1 MSGLV
6 FEGDVIY
13 SSGEYLPAPYINKMF
28 VNETLITVENF
39 IFLDDFNDVDLINSS
54 GDISNSREIYKEQ
67 ASGLKYYFLI
77 LNDYPYGPENIY
89 EKLID
94 KSENPFIL
102 YHLYAKFASDGFLP
116 EGAMELK
123 EVSPFLSIGVIDLG
137 NPLETHTAMATP
149 SKDFFDEEGNR
160 VTAYKYQTSVSV
172 EEGVNSFY
180 VFAFSSTFDYYSDSG
195 IIDEDTFNRTLLDL
209 QISDMSYEKVYE
221 NGELALKDALRFYDA
236 LDNLYEKIPLQ
247 AIDKTVY
254 KIDLVTHDY
263 IKENV
268 EDLLSEYSAQY
279 NSETGNDELKN
290 IMNAIYA
297 TLESYYEDYDIIP
310 RLDIIRKT
318 FPDKTPVST
327 VGKLYKRF
335 AKRIYNIN
343 KSITSAEQLFKRITY
358 NSKIVDLRSIQVD
371 GASAPSYDNSLSDG
385 EYIYTDWK
393 AVRFNPS
400 DDYHVV
406 FGHFFFDYEKALRT
420 RTDISKV
427 LDVNKLEEF
436 GYHIPYENYTI
447 DFINASRDSTEIT
460 YTSYGPFTVPAGF
473 PHQILDMYGYYDMSS
488 KYPYVSTV
496 VFDASTDDSYVEKA
510 LSRTSTDYLASMATT
525 PYGTSDSNTSTMD
538 AGGYVTSLLNRA
550 YTPIYDDVSDIEDYR
565 LMCYEF
571 LEYQLKEDTSDYVVT
586 VNLVDTTSELIPV
599 LSESAYA
606 AYEAIGEYYETTQEE
621 CVFNSDLGRFNE
633 FFAEGAMA
641 AYLAA
646 PQTAPWFIAPVVY
659 LMQLDLFFDTDFDGD
674 LQKIE
679 DEAKNIT
686 ARINPVNGTKDAI
699 EQFYNDFSELINDVY
714 GDGGIISS
722 SEVSEP
728 TTSEDTITAV
738 LVTPE
743 AQEIILEVQSEDVEV
758 TTASRTSSRY
768 SEDITVAVDAT
779 SYQEVDETDNTNY
792 GHIYRATIPFSSLT
806 HTPTEMIQATTADG
820 VSWPTNLNFEN
831 SELTLRYTTG
841 LSQSF
846 EMPETTITFNIG
858 YFYDL

>member
-1 MSGLV
+1 
-6 FEGDVIY
+6 
-13 SSGEYLPAPYINKMF
+13 
-28 VNETLITVENF
+28 
-39 IFLDDFNDVDLINSS
+39 
-54 GDISNSREIYKEQ
+54 
-67 ASGLKYYFLI
+67 
-77 LNDYPYGPENIY
+77 
-89 EKLID
+89 
-94 KSENPFIL
+94 
-102 YHLYAKFASDGFLP
+102 
-116 EGAMELK
+116 
-123 EVSPFLSIGVIDLG
+123 
-137 NPLETHTAMATP
+137 
-149 SKDFFDEEGNR
+149 
-160 VTAYKYQTSVSV
+160 
-172 EEGVNSFY
+172 
-180 VFAFSSTFDYYSDSG
+180 
-195 IIDEDTFNRTLLDL
+195 
-209 QISDMSYEKVYE
+209 
-221 NGELALKDALRFYDA
+221 
-236 LDNLYEKIPLQ
+236 
-247 AIDKTVY
+247 
-254 KIDLVTHDY
+254 
-263 IKENV
+263 
-268 EDLLSEYSAQY
+268 
-279 NSETGNDELKN
+279 
-290 IMNAIYA
+290 
-297 TLESYYEDYDIIP
+297 
-310 RLDIIRKT
+310 
-318 FPDKTPVST
+318 
-327 VGKLYKRF
+327 
-335 AKRIYNIN
+335 
-343 KSITSAEQLFKRITY
+343 
-358 NSKIVDLRSIQVD
+358 
-371 GASAPSYDNSLSDG
+371 
-385 EYIYTDWK
+385 
-393 AVRFNPS
+393 
-400 DDYHVV
+400 
-406 FGHFFFDYEKALRT
+406 
-420 RTDISKV
+420 
-427 LDVNKLEEF
+427 
-436 GYHIPYENYTI
+436 
-447 DFINASRDSTEIT
+447 
-460 YTSYGPFTVPAGF
+460 
-473 PHQILDMYGYYDMSS
+473 
-488 KYPYVSTV
+488 
-496 VFDASTDDSYVEKA
+496 
-510 LSRTSTDYLASMATT
+510 MATT
-525 PYGTSDSNTSTMD
+525 PYGTSDSNTSTID

>member
-28 VNETLITVENF
+28 VKETLITVENF

-67 ASGLKYYFLI
+67 VSGLKYYFLI
-77 LNDYPYGPENIY
+77 LNDYPYGLDNAPEIIY
-89 EKLID
+89 EALID
-94 KSENPFIL
+94 KSQNPFTL
-102 YHLYAKFASDGFLP
+102 YHSYAKFVSGGFFP

-123 EVSPFLSIGVIDLG
+123 EVNPFLSIGVIDLG
-137 NPLETHTAMATP
+137 NPLETHTNMATP

-160 VTAYKYQTSVSV
+160 ITAYKYQTSVSV
-172 EEGVNSFY
+172 EEGINSFY

-358 NSKIVDLRSIQVD
+358 NSKIVDLRSIQVND
-371 GASAPSYDNSLSDG
+371 TSGPSYDDSLSDG

-393 AVRFNPS
+393 AVRLNPS

-420 RTDISKV
+420 RTDISRV

-436 GYHIPYENYTI
+436 GYYIPYENYTI

-496 VFDASTDDSYVEKA
+496 VFEASTDDSYVEKA
-510 LSRTSTDYLASMATT
+510 LSLADSTYVESMATT
-525 PYGTSDSNTSTMD
+525 PYGDSDPTD
-538 AGGYVTSLLNRA
+538 IGGYVTSLLNRA

-571 LEYQLKEDTSDYVVT
+571 LEYQLKEDTSDYAVT
-586 VNLVDTTSELIPV
+586 VNLIDTTSELIPV

-699 EQFYNDFSELINDVY
+699 EQFYNDFGELINAVY

-722 SEVSEP
+722 SEVPEP
-728 TTSEDTITAV
+728 TTSEDTIIAV
-738 LVTPE
+738 LVMPE
-743 AQEIILEVQSEDVEV
+743 SQEMFIEVQSEDVEV
-758 TTASRTSSRY
+758 TRADRTVQRYTEEITLNVGSSTQVGDGFGSFIISY
-768 SEDITVAVDAT
+768 SENIFD
-779 SYQEVDETDNTNY
+779 Q
-792 GHIYRATIPFSSLT
+792 LT
-806 HTPTEMIQATTADG
+806 HEPIEMIGFIPPEGDARDQKEGMAPDQFDPDARILIYSWDDG
-820 VSWPTNLNFEN
+820 LDAEFESGPTK
-831 SELTLRYTTG
+831 
-841 LSQSF
+841 
-846 EMPETTITFNIG
+846 IG
-858 YFYDL
+858 YKYYA

>member
-39 IFLDDFNDVDLINSS
+39 IFIDDYNDVDLVDSDSN
-54 GDISNSREIYKEQ
+54 ISNSREEYKNKVLND
-67 ASGLKYYFLI
+67 LKYYILVLKDYSELAEPSAAEIFEKIANRTLNPFMFYHGDFKYTILEGPFGISVSYSI
-77 LNDYPYGPENIY
+77 LNSQFAELR
-89 EKLID
+89 EID
-94 KSENPFIL
+94 TDS
-102 YHLYAKFASDGFLP
+102 
-116 EGAMELK
+116 
-123 EVSPFLSIGVIDLG
+123 VS
-137 NPLETHTAMATP
+137 
-149 SKDFFDEEGNR
+149 SKDFYDETGNR
-160 VTAYKYQTSVSV
+160 VTAYAIQTSFTI
-172 EEGVNSFY
+172 EDDETDIDHYY
-180 VFAFSSTFDYYSDSG
+180 VFCFASTFDYFSDSSQM
-195 IIDEDTFNRTLLDL
+195 DEDNFNSTLFDL
-209 QISDMSYEKVYE
+209 QIGDVSYEKVYE

-310 RLDIIRKT
+310 RLDVIRKT

-358 NSKIVDLRSIQVD
+358 NSKIVDLRSIQVAD
-371 GASAPSYDNSLSDG
+371 PAGPSYDDSLSDG

-473 PHQILDMYGYYDMSS
+473 PHQILDMYGYYNMSS

-496 VFDASTDDSYVEKA
+496 VFEASTDDSYSEKA
-510 LSRTSTDYLASMATT
+510 LSLADSTYVESMATT
-525 PYGTSDSNTSTMD
+525 PYGDSDPTD
-538 AGGYVTSLLNRA
+538 IGGYVTSLLNRA

-641 AYLAA
+641 AYLGA

-699 EQFYNDFSELINDVY
+699 EQFYTDFGDLIDKIY
-714 GDGGIISS
+714 GTGGIISE
-722 SEVSEP
+722 SEIPEP
-728 TTSEDTITAV
+728 TTTEDTIIAV
-738 LVTPE
+738 LVMPE
-743 AQEIILEVQSEDVEV
+743 SQEMFIEVGSEDVAV
-758 TTASRTSSRY
+758 TRADRTTQRYVDEITLNVGTTEQYSGGGASFVTSY
-768 SEDITVAVDAT
+768 SENIFD
-779 SYQEVDETDNTNY
+779 Q
-792 GHIYRATIPFSSLT
+792 LT
-806 HTPTEMIQATTADG
+806 HEPIEILGFVPPEGDARDQKEGMDPDQFDPDARILIYSWDDGLDAEFESGPTK
-820 VSWPTNLNFEN
+820 
-831 SELTLRYTTG
+831 
-841 LSQSF
+841 
-846 EMPETTITFNIG
+846 IG
-858 YFYDL
+858 YTYYV